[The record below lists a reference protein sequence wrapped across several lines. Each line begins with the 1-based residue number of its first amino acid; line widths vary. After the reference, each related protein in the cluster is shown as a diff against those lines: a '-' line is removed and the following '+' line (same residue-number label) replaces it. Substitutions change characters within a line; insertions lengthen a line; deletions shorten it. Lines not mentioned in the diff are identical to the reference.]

1 MHVTA
6 LCDSCRSSLEL
17 CRVRRCDGR
26 VVRLVLRMRE
36 VATIDARLL
45 HNVLETETII
55 WSVLAARL
63 ERHNAAV
70 WSAQSSFY
78 AWAGWTD
85 ARGRLRVRGAA
96 EKNLIKYYLDNN
108 N

>member
-26 VVRLVLRMRE
+26 VVRLVMRMRE

-70 WSAQSSFY
+70 RSAHVLSPAVMHGQ
-78 AWAGWTD
+78 AGLMP
-85 ARGRLRVRGAA
+85 GGA
-96 EKNLIKYYLDNN
+96 
-108 N
+108 